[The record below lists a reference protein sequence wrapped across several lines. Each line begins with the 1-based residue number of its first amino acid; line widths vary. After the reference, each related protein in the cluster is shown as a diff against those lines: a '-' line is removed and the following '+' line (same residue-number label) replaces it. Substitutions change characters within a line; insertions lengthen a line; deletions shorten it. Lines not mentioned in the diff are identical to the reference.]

1 MANKL
6 SKCPRCGKIFA
17 ETPGKNLCAR
27 CNTEFL
33 EYGDRVLDAIEKH
46 GLRKPEEIAEF
57 TGVPLEKVI
66 ELVENSTLLSH
77 EIESDR
83 LCAACK
89 ERPAQKH
96 ADYCFHCRLMLNKA
110 FGDAAKLMGEIRERE
125 QRMKRPKA
133 NEPDLLASVDEA
145 LKHKR
150 GRRAVKRPDPTPKNR
165 YSP

>member
-1 MANKL
+1 MAAKL

-17 ETPGKNLCAR
+17 EKRGKSLCAK

-33 EYGDRVLDAIEKH
+33 EYGDLVLDAIEKR

-77 EIESDR
+77 EIEAER
-83 LCAACK
+83 VCAACK

-110 FGDAAKLMGEIRERE
+110 FGDAAKLMAQIHERE
-125 QRMKRPKA
+125 KRKKHTKIEA
-133 NEPDLLASVDEA
+133 GDFLASVDES

-150 GRRAVKRPDPTPKNR
+150 NRRTVPRPDPTPKNR
-165 YSP
+165 YSS

>member
-1 MANKL
+1 MAARI

-17 ETPGKNLCAR
+17 EKPGKTLCAK

-33 EYGDRVLDAIEKH
+33 QYGELVLEAIEKR
-46 GLRKPEEIAEF
+46 GLRKPSEIAEF
-57 TGVPLEKVI
+57 TGVPIEKVI

-77 EIESDR
+77 EIEVER
-83 LCAACK
+83 MCAACK

-110 FGDAAKLMGEIRERE
+110 FGEAAKLMGQIHDREK
-125 QRMKRPKA
+125 RMKSSK
-133 NEPDLLASVDEA
+133 PDSSDFLTSVDEA

-150 GRRAVKRPDPTPKNR
+150 NRRSNPRSNPTPKNR
-165 YSP
+165 YSS

>member
-1 MANKL
+1 M
-6 SKCPRCGKIFA
+6 
-17 ETPGKNLCAR
+17 CAR

-33 EYGDRVLDAIEKH
+33 EYGDRVLDAIERH
-46 GLRKPEEIAEF
+46 GLRKPEDIAEF

-66 ELVENSTLLSH
+66 ELVESSTLLSH
-77 EIESDR
+77 EIESER

-110 FGDAAKLMGEIRERE
+110 FGDAAKLMAQIQERERIA
-125 QRMKRPKA
+125 KRAKKA
-133 NEPDLLASVDEA
+133 DAADLLPSVDEA

-150 GRRAVKRPDPTPKNR
+150 GRRSIRRPDPTPKNR
-165 YSP
+165 YSS